1 MLLQELKE
9 QIFKLPLSELTS
21 QRLRYRKT

>member
-9 QIFKLPLSELTS
+9 QIFKLPSSELTS
-21 QRLRYRKT
+21 QRLCDHKQ